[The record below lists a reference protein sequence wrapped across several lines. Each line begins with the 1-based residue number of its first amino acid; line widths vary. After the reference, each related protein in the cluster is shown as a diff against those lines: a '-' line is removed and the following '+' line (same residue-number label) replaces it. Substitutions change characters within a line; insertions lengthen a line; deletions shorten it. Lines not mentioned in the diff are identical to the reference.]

1 MPTNKTEKLFTKA
14 LAAARTPRGRA
25 VVFGHSPRKG
35 MSCPSAARLVG
46 SIDRLSL
53 KDANAIRKLCKTVD
67 DPEAL
72 QSLIENHHPK
82 TESYVQRL
90 HSSPYGSDMWR
101 RTVVLHAVNEL
112 VQGYGVES
120 LGGKYEYINTGEMYA
135 DTLVFK
141 PASNRLFVGSPG
153 DIVERDSSL

>member
-101 RTVVLHAVNEL
+101 RTVVLHAINEL

-120 LGGKYEYINTGEMYA
+120 LGGKYSYINMGDPYTG
-135 DTLVFK
+135 TLIYK
-141 PASNRLFVGSPG
+141 PTSDRLFIGTWG
-153 DIVERDSSL
+153 DVVEKGRSL